1 MDIYH
6 HLENTKVYLR
16 PSTGTDVY
24 ELDVLASGASFSQTF
39 TENTY
44 SEKTLHSQDSLVKN
58 GCIKKAS
65 PASFAFSVPLLKEA
79 DFDTPVF
86 NMLVDLTSSN
96 TLKTFDLW
104 FIEQSKAFCIE
115 SCVFTNGAFDIQA
128 GSILNVALS
137 GEGTKLTCG
146 DNSGVEVI
154 NGTTITFT
162 NIVNDISTFP
172 VFTAAHLQA
181 RSGTRTFLPINKVL
195 VQKRS
200 NYGTSGGKVTQVAYA
215 DENLIS
221 SSMELQN
228 NISWVAYSTVNGG
241 ISTTSRE
248 TAEYPTTFTLNDR
261 ALAGNAKW
269 AMDTRDATEA
279 INNFSNTT
287 ATGGANGHFYENS
300 PWTTAVFSTISGT
313 DYGITFRATSGVNI
327 TTRVTP
333 GAYYTMDMDWRLA
346 SNSSN
351 ISSLLTYTTA

>member
-44 SEKTLHSQDSLVKN
+44 SEKTLHSQGSLVKN
-58 GCIKKAS
+58 GSIKKAN
-65 PASFAFSVPLLKEA
+65 PASFEFSVPLLKET

-86 NMLVDLTSSN
+86 NMLVDLNSSN
-96 TLKTFDLW
+96 TLETFDLW

-115 SCVFTNGAFDIQA
+115 SCVFTTGAFEIKA
-128 GSILNVALS
+128 GSILSIGLS
-137 GEGTKLTCG
+137 GQGTKLTSG
-146 DNSGVEVI
+146 DNSGVEIIDGSTV
-154 NGTTITFT
+154 TFT

-172 VFTAAHLQA
+172 VFTASHLQA
-181 RSGTRTFLPINKVL
+181 RSATRTFLPINKVL
-195 VQKRS
+195 IQKS
-200 NYGTSGGKVTQVAYA
+200 SSYTTSGGKVTTVANA

-221 SSMELQN
+221 SSIELQN
-228 NISWVAYSTVNGG
+228 NISWVSYNTVNGG

-248 TAEYPTTFTLNDR
+248 TAEYPTNFTLNDR
-261 ALAGNAKW
+261 VLAGNAKW

-287 ATGGANGHFYENS
+287 ANGGANGHFYENS

-313 DYGITFRATSGVNI
+313 DYGITFKATSGVNI

-346 SNSSN
+346 NNSNA
-351 ISSLLTYTTA
+351 ISSLLTYTTE